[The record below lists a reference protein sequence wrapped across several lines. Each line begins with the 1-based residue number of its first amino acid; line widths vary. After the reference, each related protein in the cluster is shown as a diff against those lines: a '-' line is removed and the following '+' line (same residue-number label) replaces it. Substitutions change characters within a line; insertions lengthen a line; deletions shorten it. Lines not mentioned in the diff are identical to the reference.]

1 MEELELITDP
11 LPSRVAY
18 GWDMQGNDVYQ
29 DTIITSFTLRPMS
42 ASIIC
47 DLEDI
52 APDFLTVGDR
62 CVYVIMKDGSR
73 VAFQGDNAS
82 SGVQNLQAESSI
94 DLSQVASVIMPDG
107 TELQVPV
114 A

>member
-1 MEELELITDP
+1 MLNGFKYKLIIMSRYEKGKKTLESIQNRSVEEIFKE
-11 LPSRVAY
+11 
-18 GWDMQGNDVYQ
+18 
-29 DTIITSFTLRPMS
+29 
-42 ASIIC
+42 
-47 DLEDI
+47 LEDI

-107 TELQVPV
+107 TELQVPD